1 MEAGMK
7 RRHWYDDDFIFAR
20 RNGSNDDDIFIGDNR
35 NNTYN
40 GRGGNDTLHGG
51 WGNDRVDGGAGND
64 GVYGQGGNDRI
75 SGGPGDDY
83 LAGDVGTDIVS
94 GGSGADTFAYT
105 ANGGFLFG
113 GGSGIDRIT
122 DFDPKGGDH
131 DLLIMQINYNFGV
144 SDFAA
149 LKRGMRMDRGD
160 TVMNFGNGDVLI
172 LEDVRINQLRADDF
186 LIFGG

>member
-1 MEAGMK
+1 MK
-7 RRHWYDDDFIFAR
+7 RRHWYEDEFIFAR
-20 RNGSNDDDIFIGDNR
+20 KNGSNEDDIYIG
-35 NNTYN
+35 NNGNNSYN

-51 WGNDRVDGGAGND
+51 WGNDRLDGGAAND

-83 LAGDVGTDIVS
+83 LAGDVGTDVVS
-94 GGSGADTFAYT
+94 GGSGSDTFAYT
-105 ANGGFLFG
+105 ANGPFLL

-122 DFDPKGGDH
+122 DFEPNGRDH
-131 DLLIMQINYNFGV
+131 DLLIMLVNYNFGV
-144 SDFAA
+144 NDFAD
-149 LKRGMRMDRGD
+149 LKRGMRMDHGD

-172 LEDVRINQLRADDF
+172 LENVRIGQLHAEDF